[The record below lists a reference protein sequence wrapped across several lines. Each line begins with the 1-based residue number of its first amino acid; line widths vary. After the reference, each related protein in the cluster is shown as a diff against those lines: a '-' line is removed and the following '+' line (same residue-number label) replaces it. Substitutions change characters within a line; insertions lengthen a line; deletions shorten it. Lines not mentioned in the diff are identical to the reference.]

1 LPLSPVKKMG
11 MDLFNAPFVGA
22 GAAVAEGLLLL
33 QKAEEDL
40 LLQKAEED
48 LLLCLHLYQG
58 YHLHHQVHLL
68 LEQVPV
74 VVVVALG
81 LELGELVCFLQLVL
95 LLHFQTL

>member
-22 GAAVAEGLLLL
+22 GAAVAEGL
-33 QKAEEDL
+33 L